1 MNLHLLRKQDSIFSL
16 NLKISP
22 FYPYLFLH
30 FTLLHYYNIL
40 IKNIKLIIL
49 HFNPICVKSIK
60 CKINNSKLR
69 LFLIN
74 SSILGLFNTVSVNLT
89 IKEVRIDG

>member
-49 HFNPICVKSIK
+49 HFN
-60 CKINNSKLR
+60 
-69 LFLIN
+69 LF
-74 SSILGLFNTVSVNLT
+74 V
-89 IKEVRIDG
+89 